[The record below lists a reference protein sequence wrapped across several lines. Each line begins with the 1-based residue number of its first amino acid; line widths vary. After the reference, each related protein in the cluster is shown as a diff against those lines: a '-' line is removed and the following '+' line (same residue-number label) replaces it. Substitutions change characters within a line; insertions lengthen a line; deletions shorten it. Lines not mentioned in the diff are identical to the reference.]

1 MRSPR
6 EVSVVGGG
14 GLFNFYVYVYV
25 GCLCRVRLGGRL
37 RRLYALGFVLS
48 SDGGIDD
55 LLASQIEETREMERQ
70 SAASGLRSPVALAS
84 AARVPSTAYP
94 VFGHAPNWTCQFL
107 F

>member
-1 MRSPR
+1 MAAQPAAKTKQKS
-6 EVSVVGGG
+6 GGT
-14 GLFNFYVYVYV
+14 
-25 GCLCRVRLGGRL
+25 GRL
-37 RRLYALGFVLS
+37 
-48 SDGGIDD
+48 DD

-94 VFGHAPNWTCQFL
+94 VSGHAPNWTCQFL